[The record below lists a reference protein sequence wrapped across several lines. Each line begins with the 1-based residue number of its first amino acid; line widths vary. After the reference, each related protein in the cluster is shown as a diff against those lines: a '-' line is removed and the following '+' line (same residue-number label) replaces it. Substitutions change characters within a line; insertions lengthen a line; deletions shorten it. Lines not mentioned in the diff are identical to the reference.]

1 VTDEN
6 TEMENARRRMFERFF
21 DSTLKLNQLRILL
34 ALSELKQVKLV
45 AQAFHVTQPAI
56 SKQIAEMEA
65 MLGVDLIRRVGQQVE
80 FTVFGHA
87 LTNRAREILY
97 QISHARKDFDS
108 LLFGSSG
115 KVAIGAV
122 STVTPVLVPQAIAA
136 FHHRAPNAAVSLTE
150 ATADRLF
157 PMVAE
162 RIVDLIITRTPA
174 PLNSP
179 QFADQEIASD
189 PLVLVVSKHHPL
201 AFRIAPTWQDLEG
214 HPWIVP
220 VRTSPVYLAL
230 DTLLKGYGV
239 TLPDNCV
246 ESMSLYA
253 NAALAGQTSM
263 ICLLPRTLANRYVA
277 EGSHAIVPLDTSAIL
292 QKVHIISLAE
302 NSNPSVRLM
311 RECFE
316 YAGQIY
322 AGFGMN

>member
-1 VTDEN
+1 MRDSDKIEDEK
-6 TEMENARRRMFERFF
+6 RKMFQRFF

-56 SKQIAEMEA
+56 SKQIAEMESV
-65 MLGVDLIRRVGQQVE
+65 LGVDLIRRVGQQVE

-97 QISHARKDFDS
+97 QVSNARKDFDS

-122 STVTPVLVPQAIAA
+122 STVTPVLVPQAVAA
-136 FHHRAPNAAVSLTE
+136 FHQRAPNAAVSLTE
-150 ATADRLF
+150 ATADLLF

-162 RIVDLIITRTPA
+162 RAVDLIITRTPA

-179 QFADQEIASD
+179 HLLDMEIAND
-189 PLVLVVSKHHPL
+189 PLVLVVSRHHPL
-201 AFRIAPTWQDLEG
+201 AFRIALTWQDLDG
-214 HPWIVP
+214 NPWIVP
-220 VRTSPVYLAL
+220 SRSSPVYLAL
-230 DTLLKGYGV
+230 DTLLRAYGI
-239 TLPDNCV
+239 TLPANCI

-253 NAALAGQTSM
+253 NAALVEQTSM
-263 ICLLPRTLANRYVA
+263 ICLLPKTLANRYA
-277 EGSHAIVPLDTSAIL
+277 LKGSHAILPLDTSAIL
-292 QKVHIISLAE
+292 QKVHIISLKE
-302 NSNPSVRLM
+302 NDNPTVKLM

-316 YAGQIY
+316 YCGQIH
-322 AGFGMN
+322 GGVGDR

>member
-1 VTDEN
+1 MSERSGLEDEK
-6 TEMENARRRMFERFF
+6 RKMFERFF
-21 DSTLKLNQLRILL
+21 ESTVKLNQLRILL

-45 AQAFHVTQPAI
+45 AHAFHVTQPAI

-65 MLGVDLIRRVGQQVE
+65 ILGVDLIRRVGQQVE

-97 QISHARKDFDS
+97 QISNARKDFDS

-136 FHHRAPNAAVSLTE
+136 FHQRAPNAAVSLTE

-162 RIVDLIITRTPA
+162 RTVDLIITRTPA

-179 QFADQEIASD
+179 HLLDREIAND

-214 HPWIVP
+214 NPWIVP
-220 VRTSPVYLAL
+220 SRSSPVYLAL
-230 DTLLKGYGV
+230 DTLLKGYGI

-253 NAALAGQTSM
+253 NAALAAQTSM
-263 ICLLPRTLANRYVA
+263 ICLLPKTLANRYVA
-277 EGSHAIVPLDTSAIL
+277 EGSHAIIPLDTSAIL
-292 QKVHIISLAE
+292 QKVHIISLVE
-302 NSNPSVRLM
+302 NGNPTVRLM

-316 YAGQIY
+316 YCGRIY
-322 AGFGMN
+322 ADPGLS